1 MARRQLY
8 QNMHRVSSNG
18 EYWSIAAG
26 VDLTRLFWTPDASD
40 SGAPTGQ
47 LSSVKLLY
55 RYSDSLYLDNSTGT
69 TRDVNSL
76 VAVMIQR
83 TF

>member
-1 MARRQLY
+1 MPQ
-8 QNMHRVSSNG
+8 
-18 EYWSIAAG
+18 
-26 VDLTRLFWTPDASD
+26 D
-40 SGAPTGQ
+40 SGATGQ

-55 RYSDSLYLDNSTGT
+55 RYSDSLYSDNSAGS